1 MVLGIISLISFI
13 AGLVF
18 YFYGDDDGNLLWLA
32 LGIVLLSIGLLGI
45 IGFIGVNLDTIKN
58 WFKI

>member
-13 AGLVF
+13 VGLVF
-18 YFYGDDDGNLLWLA
+18 YFHGDDDGNLLWYA
-32 LGIVLLSIGLLGI
+32 LGIVLVSIGILGTI
-45 IGFIGVNLDTIKN
+45 SFIGINLDTIKN